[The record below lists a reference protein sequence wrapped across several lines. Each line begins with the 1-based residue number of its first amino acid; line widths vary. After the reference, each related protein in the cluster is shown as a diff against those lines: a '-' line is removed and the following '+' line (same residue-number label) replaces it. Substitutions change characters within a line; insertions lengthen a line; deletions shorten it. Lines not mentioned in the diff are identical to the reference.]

1 MLEFNDRNELFQ
13 FFQGFRFNGASQIV
27 REDNLTRLG
36 IFISSNLTVRQE
48 TSLFQF

>member
-13 FFQGFRFNGASQIV
+13 FFRFNGASQIV

-36 IFISSNLTVRQE
+36 IFISSNLTVE